1 MITTENVVSSDYLVI
16 NEYKKKK
23 KQQGFSLLHLN
34 ISSSS
39 AYLTE
44 LETLLSQVDTKFD
57 IICISKNRISK

>member
-16 NEYKKKK
+16 NEYEKK
-23 KQQGFSLLHLN
+23 KQLGFSLLHLN

-44 LETLLSQVDTKFD
+44 LETLLSQVDTKFG